1 MIKQSINIFE
11 GNMSVES
18 LSFDELAGW
27 TARIQ
32 IELQRGTQLSINGKA
47 VTLDRLREYFNM
59 SLTVE
64 KARELFGANY
74 EAILPA
80 VQTGVYV
87 PGGDI
92 EAELIAEAVAQLG
105 E

>member
-1 MIKQSINIFE
+1 MITQALNIVKE
-11 GNMSVES
+11 NMAVDA

-27 TARIQ
+27 TAKIQ
-32 IELQRGTQLSINGKA
+32 IELHRGTPLHINGNA
-47 VTLDRLREYFNM
+47 VMLDRMREYFDM
-59 SLTVE
+59 RFTVE

-74 EAILPA
+74 EAILTA
-80 VQTGVYV
+80 VQTGDYV

-92 EAELIAEAVAQLG
+92 EDALIAEAAAQLG

>member
-1 MIKQSINIFE
+1 MITQTINIVAE
-11 GNMSVES
+11 NMSVES

-32 IELQRGTQLSINGKA
+32 IELRRGASLSINGKA
-47 VTLDRLREYFNM
+47 VTLDRLREYFDM
-59 SLTVE
+59 SFTAE
-64 KARELFGANY
+64 KAQELFGDNHN
-74 EAILPA
+74 AILTA

-92 EAELIAEAVAQLG
+92 EDELIAEAVAQLG